1 MKARSR
7 PRRRPCYLPRVRFP
21 VILFDFDGTLVDS
34 VRLIIESYHHTM
46 RVHGLPQH
54 SDAFWVAGLGTP
66 LRVQFRRFT
75 CEEEKVQ
82 QLIATYREWNL
93 AHHDAMVTAYPGA
106 VEAVQA
112 LKARSRKLG
121 IVTSKNRHALA
132 KGLTL
137 CGFDSLFDVLVTSDD
152 LEASKPSP
160 EPVHAALALLGEE
173 PTNTLFVGD
182 SPHDIAAGR
191 DAGATTAAC
200 LWGPF
205 SREQIEV
212 ERPDHWLASFA
223 DLTALAGGAL
233 PSPYPHPASCI
244 APGGSGR
251 HTS

>member
-1 MKARSR
+1 MHFA
-7 PRRRPCYLPRVRFP
+7 V
-21 VILFDFDGTLVDS
+21 VLFDFDGTLVDS
-34 VRLIIESYHHTM
+34 VRLILESYHHTM

-106 VEAVQA
+106 LDAVRT
-112 LKARSRKLG
+112 LKAQGSRLA
-121 IVTSKNRHALA
+121 IVTSKNRHGLE
-132 KGLTL
+132 KGLDL
-137 CGFDSLFDVLVTSDD
+137 CGFHGLFDVLVTSDD

-160 EPVHAALALLGEE
+160 EPVHLALARLGAKPAQALL
-173 PTNTLFVGD
+173 VGD

-205 SREQIEV
+205 SREQLAA

-223 DLTALAGGAL
+223 DLTRLTDG
-233 PSPYPHPASCI
+233 PAPR
-244 APGGSGR
+244 A
-251 HTS
+251 